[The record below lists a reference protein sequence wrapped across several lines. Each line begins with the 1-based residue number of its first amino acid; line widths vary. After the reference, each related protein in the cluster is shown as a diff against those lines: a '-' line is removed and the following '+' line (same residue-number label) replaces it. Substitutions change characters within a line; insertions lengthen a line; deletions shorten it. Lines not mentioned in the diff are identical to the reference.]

1 MDKFSGPQEIYD
13 ALVENTPDNEEWL
26 LGNE

>member
-13 ALVENTPDNEEWL
+13 TLVENAPDNEEWL